1 MWIVTV
7 TTALWF
13 IYPQQ
18 RIRLVPVLNL
28 PIYLPSSTADCT
40 YFSIIKLLIQTS
52 HWLCGVI
59 QTQITLHLNHPEP
72 LRDRA
77 YAETFLMVFMHSI
90 CTGVISNF
98 QFSVLTEFHI
108 VRCLSGT
115 LLSQALVLFSS
126 PVLIGHSC
134 VCRTDHVNY
143 INVISFYVSSRFQL
157 CNTLL

>member
-52 HWLCGVI
+52 HWLCGII

-98 QFSVLTEFHI
+98 QFSVLTFHI
-108 VRCLSGT
+108 PHCSMSFRNTSLS
-115 LLSQALVLFSS
+115 SFSVVLQSS
-126 PVLIGHSC
+126 F
-134 VCRTDHVNY
+134 DWA
-143 INVISFYVSSRFQL
+143 QL
-157 CNTLL
+157 CLQDWSCELH